1 VTGRFVE
8 IHYRRLP
15 DREDVFRQRVLEEA
29 EDCVVTLLERAELR
43 RPVEVAG
50 RAVLE
55 PGAPGTW
62 FTYPGRWYDIG
73 RFHLAD
79 GTFTGHYANLLTPVR
94 MEGPRWETTDLM
106 LDVWCGADGH
116 VEILDEAE
124 FADAVERGWITPPT
138 AATAREHAETLAL
151 AARQGEWPSARVRTW
166 SLEKALGSLNDE
178 S

>member
-1 VTGRFVE
+1 VTTNLVE

-15 DREDVFRQRVLEEA
+15 DREEVFRQRVLEDA
-29 EDCVVTLLERAELR
+29 DGCVVTLLEHAELR

-50 RAVLE
+50 LTVLE
-55 PGAPGTW
+55 PGAPVIW

-73 RFHLAD
+73 RFHLRD
-79 GTFTGHYANLLTPVR
+79 GTFTGHYANILTPVR
-94 MEGPRWETTDLM
+94 MEGGRWETTDLM

-124 FADAVERGWITPPT
+124 FADAVDRGWIAPDT

-151 AARQGEWPSARVRTW
+151 AARQGEWPSARVRAW
-166 SLEKALGSLNDE
+166 SLEKAREMLNVE
-178 S
+178 C